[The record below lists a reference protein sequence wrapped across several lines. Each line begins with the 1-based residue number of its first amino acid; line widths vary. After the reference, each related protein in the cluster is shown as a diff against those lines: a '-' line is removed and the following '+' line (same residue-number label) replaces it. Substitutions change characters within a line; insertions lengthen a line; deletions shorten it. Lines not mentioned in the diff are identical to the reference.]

1 MPVHSGRETMQEPL
15 ETMEITEEDLALVHA
30 LQISPR
36 VTWTDA
42 GRILGAHPTALA
54 ARWERLRASGTAWVT
69 ANLISSGMDT
79 TLAFLDIECAL
90 DRRAEVVRAVCAIPE
105 VVSVEE
111 PARNRDLLL
120 TVVTSS
126 LAELSQSVV
135 PQLASIA
142 GLTRY
147 QASVCTRLHSG
158 GESWRLNI
166 LNKSQQA
173 ALQALEPST
182 SSGAHTTLSDSYW
195 TMVQALTRDG
205 RASAADIARET
216 GVHATTASRRLNRL
230 LESNILSFR
239 CELAQAHSGYPISC
253 RWFAN
258 VPPEHHDEAA
268 EALRA
273 FQNLRLCAS
282 ISGPV
287 NFTFVMW
294 LQSVSDV
301 MEAEL
306 AIKER
311 VPWIE
316 FVESTLT
323 LNYVKRVGWM
333 LNRDGTAT
341 GDAVV
346 ARMMTP
352 LSRSVPGG

>member
-1 MPVHSGRETMQEPL
+1 MLREPR
-15 ETMEITEEDLALVHA
+15 ETMEITDEDLALIHA

-42 GRILGAHPTALA
+42 ARILGAHPTGLA
-54 ARWERLRASGTAWVT
+54 ARWERLRRSGTSWVT
-69 ANLISSGMDT
+69 ANLIGTGMDT
-79 TLAFLDIECAL
+79 TLTFLDIECAL
-90 DRRAEVVRAVCAIPE
+90 HRRADVIEAVCAIPE

-135 PQLASIA
+135 PQLAAIE

-166 LNKSQQA
+166 LSRNQQA
-173 ALQALEPST
+173 AFQALAPPT
-182 SSGAHTTLSDSYW
+182 VGASTTLPDSYW

-205 RASAADIARET
+205 RASAADVARQT
-216 GVHATTASRRLNRL
+216 GVHSTTASRRLNRL
-230 LESNILSFR
+230 LDSNVLSFR
-239 CELAQAHSGYPISC
+239 CELAQSHSAYPISC
-253 RWFAN
+253 RWFAT

-282 ISGPV
+282 ISGPA

-294 LQSVSDV
+294 LRSVADV
-301 MEAEL
+301 METEL

-311 VPWIE
+311 VPTMQL
-316 FVESTLT
+316 VESALT
-323 LNYVKRVGWM
+323 LNFVKRVGWM

-352 LSRSVPGG
+352 LSRSAAGG